1 MKKIDR
7 ILMVFLTIG
16 VAYLVPI
23 LLVASYFFKELILPL
38 QIFCLVYL
46 AGTGINELTKALN
59 SIKRRL
65 NERSEEEMIDMIE
78 KGGNNMRKKI
88 FGIILCIMLFLSLL
102 PIASGDPDNP
112 DGWTTCFFRD
122 KATVEN
128 QVKMLENEAK
138 RVGASRA
145 INVSTT
151 MTDESFL
158 SILFLREKCHT
169 SAVLVK

>member
-1 MKKIDR
+1 MKKPSR
-7 ILMVFLTIG
+7 IAVFAFTALALTLCGCSSVKRISDFRDIKVDDG
-16 VAYLVPI
+16 LVPI
-23 LLVASYFFKELILPL
+23 ETVDIYNSNWLL
-38 QIFCLVYL
+38 
-46 AGTGINELTKALN
+46 
-59 SIKRRL
+59 
-65 NERSEEEMIDMIE
+65 
-78 KGGNNMRKKI
+78 
-88 FGIILCIMLFLSLL
+88 LSLL

-112 DGWTTCFFRD
+112 DGWTTCFFRN

-128 QVKMLENEAK
+128 QIKMLENEAK